1 MAENSGSQGS
11 GLDLQAGKRTSSG
24 VSEFSNSD
32 QGDKPNK
39 QETESWDFRNIL
51 RGQPRGNFKLLANLS
66 RWCLQVIDFH
76 LNTKGKV
83 TLFLA
88 LKLVKEDISV
98 IFLMPRFSFLNNT
111 YSIFHVY
118 VSIQKWNHINI
129 LGATAKSVVLG
140 FH

>member
-1 MAENSGSQGS
+1 M
-11 GLDLQAGKRTSSG
+11 
-24 VSEFSNSD
+24 
-32 QGDKPNK
+32 
-39 QETESWDFRNIL
+39 
-51 RGQPRGNFKLLANLS
+51 
-66 RWCLQVIDFH
+66 IDFH